1 MCVSADE
8 NLQRLTMS
16 SGRII
21 AHCPVESAAR
31 SLLNLTYIVWGS
43 LLCPLTTTTMQYF
56 CMISKLFKLKDEHQF
71 CICHNQ
77 RRSETAQD
85 LLPGCDE
92 FGGLGKIGDLLD
104 LFGILPRTF
113 S

>member
-56 CMISKLFKLKDEHQF
+56 CMISKLFKLEDEHQF
-71 CICHNQ
+71 CVMEASQYNQ
-77 RRSETAQD
+77 RHLEESRFRNF
-85 LLPGCDE
+85 GC
-92 FGGLGKIGDLLD
+92 FASG
-104 LFGILPRTF
+104 
-113 S
+113 